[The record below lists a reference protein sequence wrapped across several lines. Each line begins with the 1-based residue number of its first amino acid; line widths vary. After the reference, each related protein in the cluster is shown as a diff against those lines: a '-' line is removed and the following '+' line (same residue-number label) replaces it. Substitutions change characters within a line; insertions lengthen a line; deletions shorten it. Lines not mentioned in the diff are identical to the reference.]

1 MQNILYKWIV
11 ALDKLK
17 VASHNTSV
25 VNILFVI
32 RDYLTHYLKISS
44 VNVPF
49 TKIQGVIESCTDI
62 LTTSYWLH
70 VELGK
75 NI

>member
-25 VNILFVI
+25 VDILFVT
-32 RDYLTHYLKISS
+32 RDYLTHSQKYRVLLKVVQI
-44 VNVPF
+44 F
-49 TKIQGVIESCTDI
+49 
-62 LTTSYWLH
+62 
-70 VELGK
+70 
-75 NI
+75 